1 MSHIKRDQA
10 LRILKSI
17 AGEASGINF
26 TLMMSKECGYGSY
39 TKNHLDYS
47 FHPRFNQP
55 CQGGETRKYSC
66 IHGDECT
73 QPHNEKPGDLAAPFP
88 DGRPEAIAFALLD
101 DLDELD
107 LDDSSENQKAGT
119 ELFKFMF
126 LSDDSPW
133 IGKLGGV
140 GNIREIS
147 GGLIIGV
154 NHLEIDPTVMINAIN
169 TYRSISGENF
179 VKLIEKG
186 MTKHE
191 ALLTLMLNHNSINHL
206 HNTYDYYF
214 PNPCSVRRFF
224 EGKPNDLSG
233 GTYSDR
239 ADYNRTYIA
248 DVFAVDHR
256 DDQSLG
262 LDWDDNPFRDKIETT
277 TEGWNYKVLKDLDQ
291 FVGVVK
297 EMFAHYLKN
306 EPDLID
312 HPYVYRDDSGQVI
325 DLNNKIG
332 EAA

>member
-1 MSHIKRDQA
+1 MSNIKRGQA
-10 LRILKSI
+10 LTILEAVASK
-17 AGEASGINF
+17 ASGINF
-26 TLMMSKECGYGSY
+26 TLMMSKECGYGSRTEGY
-39 TKNHLDYS
+39 LDYS

-66 IHGDECT
+66 IHDDCT
-73 QPHNEKPGDLAAPFP
+73 QPHNEKPSDLAAPFP
-88 DGRPEAIAFALLD
+88 DGRPEAIAFAGLD

-107 LDDSSENQKAGT
+107 LDASSENQKDRK

-126 LSDDSPW
+126 QSNDSPW
-133 IGKLGGV
+133 INKLGGV
-140 GNIREIS
+140 GNIRKIS

-169 TYRSISGENF
+169 TYRSVCGENF

-186 MTKHE
+186 MTEHE
-191 ALLTLMLNHNSINHL
+191 ALLTLMLNHNSIEYL
-206 HNTYDYYF
+206 YNTYDYYF

-233 GTYSDR
+233 GTYSER

-248 DVFAVDHR
+248 EVFGVDHR
-256 DDQSLG
+256 DDASFG
-262 LDWDDNPFRDKIETT
+262 LDWNDNPFRSKIETS
-277 TEGWNYKVLKDLDQ
+277 EAYWDGPKINDLDQ

-306 EPDLID
+306 EPEVVD